1 MDVCLVIFTKVFVFN
16 TKRIDLDPLK
26 KSLPELFLLLAF
38 FKTLF
43 NQFNVELRF
52 SLDRFSFLYFPKTS
66 LVRARFRQC
75 LPEFVTPEDVHK
87 LETRK
92 SIS

>member
-1 MDVCLVIFTKVFVFN
+1 M
-16 TKRIDLDPLK
+16 
-26 KSLPELFLLLAF
+26 
-38 FKTLF
+38 
-43 NQFNVELRF
+43 
-52 SLDRFSFLYFPKTS
+52 
-66 LVRARFRQC
+66 RARFRQR